1 MYAAHKLF
9 KIILMSQI
17 PRYKFVDELKKT
29 YIYLLNV
36 LFTLI

>member
-1 MYAAHKLF
+1 MEFAHKLF

-17 PRYKFVDELKKT
+17 PQYKFVGVLKKT